1 VKKQPFFKTFIGSKI
16 FTLLLLFA
24 LIVVAFAFLSGGKF
38 LKLANLRQI
47 LQVMVVTSILTVGAG
62 CLMISG
68 KIDLSTGANGTMCG
82 MILAYMLQQGMPWP
96 IAVILAIMLGA
107 AVGLF
112 NAMLVNELNFQP
124 FIATLATTSIA
135 QGFTYVISNARSIP
149 IENSVVVYIGT
160 GRIRDILPVSIIIS
174 LAALVIYGIILS
186 KTKFGRSIYLVG
198 GNPTAAM
205 LSGINPK
212 RMSYILF
219 ANCGAFGSL
228 AGCLLAARV
237 KAGTVNGILNSQF
250 SGITAAILGG
260 VSFGGGSGGM
270 GGAFVGLLILN
281 GFNNGM
287 TVLGINPYWQTVAS
301 GVLLLIAL
309 TLDYIQARSA
319 TGKAAIGN

>member
-1 VKKQPFFKTFIGSKI
+1 MKRQSFFRTFVRSKM

-24 LIVVAFAFLSGGKF
+24 IIVAAFALLSGGKF

-47 LQVMVVTSILTVGAG
+47 LQVMVVTAILTVGAG

-82 MILAYMLQQGMPWP
+82 MILAFMLQAGVPWP
-96 IAVILAIMLGA
+96 VAVISAIALGA
-107 AVGLF
+107 SVGLF
-112 NAMLVNELNFQP
+112 NAMLVNEFNFQP

-160 GRIRDILPVSIIIS
+160 GRIGDFLPVSIIIS
-174 LAALVIYGIILS
+174 LIALVTYGIILS

-198 GNPTAAM
+198 GNPTASM
-205 LSGINPK
+205 LAGINPK

-250 SGITAAILGG
+250 AGITAAILGG

-309 TLDYIQARSA
+309 TLDYIQVKSMNSKVGA
-319 TGKAAIGN
+319 GV

>member
-1 VKKQPFFKTFIGSKI
+1 VKKQPLLKTFIGSKI

-174 LAALVIYGIILS
+174 LAALVIYGIMLR

-270 GGAFVGLLILN
+270 GGAFIGLLILN

-301 GVLLLIAL
+301 GLLLLIAL

-319 TGKAAIGN
+319 TGKTATGS